1 MLTRPGSKPGPRWM
15 RDISESMADPD
26 RIHKIMMPFW
36 AFFILYMVACVG
48 ITHLVTAVALS
59 KDYVYE
65 SSMRIGGLPLVSYS
79 PAAHG
84 ILALGVRAT
93 GIVAVGGVA
102 IGVIAIGGVALGVIS
117 LGGLSIGV
125 VALAGVAL
133 GWRAFGGL
141 AVGRA
146 ALGALA
152 VGNYAYAGTGVA
164 YGSLEAYG
172 RQKEHLIG

>member
-1 MLTRPGSKPGPRWM
+1 MLTRPGSKPGPQWM
-15 RDISESMADPD
+15 REISESTADPD

-36 AFFILYMVACVG
+36 AFFVLYMVACVG

-84 ILALGVRAT
+84 IIALGVRAT

-102 IGVIAIGGVALGVIS
+102 IGI
-117 LGGLSIGV
+117 
-125 VALAGVAL
+125 VALAGIAL

-164 YGSLEAYG
+164 YGSLEASG

>member
-1 MLTRPGSKPGPRWM
+1 MLTRPGTKPGPPWM
-15 RDISESMADPD
+15 RHISESMADPD

-36 AFFILYMVACVG
+36 VFFILYMVACVG

-65 SSMRIGGLPLVSYS
+65 SSVHIAGLPLISYS

-84 ILALGVRAT
+84 IIALGVRAT
-93 GIVAVGGVA
+93 GVVAVGALA
-102 IGVIAIGGVALGVIS
+102 IGFVAIGGVALGVIS
-117 LGGLSIGV
+117 VGGLSLGI
-125 VALAGVAL
+125 LAIAGLAI

-141 AVGRA
+141 AIGRA

-152 VGNYAYAGTGVA
+152 VGRYAYAGTGIA
-164 YGSLEAYG
+164 YGSAEASG

>member
-1 MLTRPGSKPGPRWM
+1 MLTGPGSKPGPQWM
-15 RDISESMADPD
+15 RDISESMADPE
-26 RIHKIMMPFW
+26 RIRKIMMPFW
-36 AFFILYMVACVG
+36 AVFILYMVACVG

-79 PAAHG
+79 SAARG
-84 ILALGVRAT
+84 IIALGVRAT
-93 GIVAVGGVA
+93 GIVAIGGVA
-102 IGVIAIGGVALGVIS
+102 IGIIAVGGGALGVVP

-125 VALAGVAL
+125 VAMAGVAL

-164 YGSLEAYG
+164 YGSLEASG

>member
-1 MLTRPGSKPGPRWM
+1 MLTRPSSKPGPRWM
-15 RDISESMADPD
+15 RDISESMSDPD

-65 SSMRIGGLPLVSYS
+65 SSLRIGGLPLVSYS
-79 PAAHG
+79 PAPHG
-84 ILALGVRAT
+84 IIALGVRAT
-93 GIVAVGGVA
+93 GIVAVGGEA
-102 IGVIAIGGVALGVIS
+102 IGVIAIGGVAVGVIS
-117 LGGLSIGV
+117 LGGLSIGI

-133 GWRAFGGL
+133 GWRAVGGL

-164 YGSLEAYG
+164 YGSLEASG